1 MIFASEKCKDLAP
14 PGAKPLEVF
23 TTIEGFQEDLR
34 NEGNNKIILS
44 RAFGFV
50 DIAGVEK
57 PCAALLRPRRWQGAW
72 KHSTKPCRTD
82 RLYLSPWNR
91 LEAPERLMGML
102 SEQMKATNR
111 PWSSLSAPIS
121 HAGE

>member
-1 MIFASEKCKDLAP
+1 MIFASEKWISCKNLAP

-57 PCAALLRPRRWQGAW
+57 LDCICHPG
-72 KHSTKPCRTD
+72 TV
-82 RLYLSPWNR
+82 
-91 LEAPERLMGML
+91 
-102 SEQMKATNR
+102 
-111 PWSSLSAPIS
+111 
-121 HAGE
+121 